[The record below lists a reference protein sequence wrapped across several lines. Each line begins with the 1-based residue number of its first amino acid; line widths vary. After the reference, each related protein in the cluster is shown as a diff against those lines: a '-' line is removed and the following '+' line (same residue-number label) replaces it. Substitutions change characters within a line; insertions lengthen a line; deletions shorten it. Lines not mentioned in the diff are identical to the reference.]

1 MKPSQYTMTCMGEI
15 AHLSYKGIMC
25 PVKLDFS
32 SGRRTGK
39 SFNGHQYPSPMV
51 RSDRYVYA
59 LPAGG
64 EVLGGFDD

>member
-1 MKPSQYTMTCMGEI
+1 MKPSQYTMTAMGEI

-32 SGRRTGK
+32 AGRRTGRSYQGQK
-39 SFNGHQYPSPMV
+39 FPRPLV
-51 RSDRYVYA
+51 RNDRYVYA

-64 EVLGGFDD
+64 EVLGGFDA